1 MVLANGCNHQP
12 YIPDIF
18 QQQPDITHIF
28 QTNIDETIY
37 QHTAHVV
44 GSGISAAHL
53 TLKLIDLQ
61 PNNTIHLWMNKQFEI
76 HDFDADPGWLGPKNM
91 NRFLQIESSQNVWLS

>member
-1 MVLANGCNHQP
+1 MLS
-12 YIPDIF
+12 
-18 QQQPDITHIF
+18 
-28 QTNIDETIY
+28 
-37 QHTAHVV
+37 VV
-44 GSGISAAHL
+44 VFAAHL

-91 NRFLQIESSQNVWLS
+91 NRFHKLNHHKTYGYHKPRTT